1 MLLKRGIRLVEQRE
15 TRAISSQGLL
25 SLYQGWF
32 KRVGTDGSLLHTSV
46 GGSCMDRIE
55 IVSGAV
61 RGMLRR
67 LSDMGLPAVGRA
79 PDTP

>member
-1 MLLKRGIRLVEQRE
+1 
-15 TRAISSQGLL
+15 
-25 SLYQGWF
+25 
-32 KRVGTDGSLLHTSV
+32 
-46 GGSCMDRIE
+46 MDRIE